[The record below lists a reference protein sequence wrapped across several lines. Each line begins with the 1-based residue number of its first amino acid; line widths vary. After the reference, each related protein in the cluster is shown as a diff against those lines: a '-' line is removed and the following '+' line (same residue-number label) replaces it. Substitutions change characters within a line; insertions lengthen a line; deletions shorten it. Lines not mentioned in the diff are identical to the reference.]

1 MSADLS
7 EDHIALRDGAAR
19 FAAATFG
26 ADKLRAMREFP
37 DGFDRESWRAIQDN
51 GWTTILLDEEYGGAG
66 QDVYSAALV
75 CQAFGAELSNAPAG
89 PAMATLAALSTIPH
103 FRSHKAFAEAAAG
116 KAIILPAL
124 AGLSRE
130 LSDLK
135 GADQGGLV
143 CNRSAGG
150 SAFVNG
156 TRRLVHAG
164 SAADYFLLEV
174 DDAGGAMLAIIRRDY
189 PGLTVTQRRTIDG
202 GTVTDLEFRNCPF
215 SGADIEFESIPS
227 RNAASQLRATLKIL
241 LAAELAGLMES
252 AIARTLEH
260 LRTREQFGRPLGS
273 FQALQFRMADVHMQM
288 SLSRALTFESAR
300 LIGEQQTSSEVTA
313 AAAFAKAAETAITTA
328 RTMIQMH
335 GAMGFTDEHDAG
347 LYLKRAVS
355 IANAY
360 GSAANHRNAVAAR
373 TLGTHEAEPIRFRED
388 TAEDKRFR
396 GEVRDWLAASLP
408 DRLRNLPTRPTHQ
421 DAEWWHRQLY
431 ERGWIAPAWPK
442 EYGGMQASI
451 PERIILIEELA
462 NAGAPETSGQAIG
475 HLGPILQRFGTPDQ
489 KAQHLPGMI
498 SGEVLWCQGYSEPSS
513 GSDLASL
520 RTRAVRDGDDF
531 VINGQK
537 IWTTW
542 GHYADWM
549 FALVRTNPD
558 VKKQA
563 GITFI
568 LIDMK
573 TPGITPRGIRT
584 ITGEDEFAEVF
595 FDDVR
600 VPVSNVVGEIDN
612 GWTVATAL
620 LEQERLNGSNPQKA
634 GHLLTKVKRAARHSG
649 MIDDAAFRDRLVSA
663 EIDYVALC
671 ATYAQI
677 VRTTERDIKTNAD
690 YAFAKLIAAELQQD
704 LCELLVEAL
713 GAEGAIAGSIDL
725 GSENLPDDRL
735 FPGTV
740 YLQNRRAT
748 IYGGTSEVQRLL
760 MTRRVLGLK

>member
-1 MSADLS
+1 MSADIS
-7 EDHIALRDGAAR
+7 EDQSALRDGAER
-19 FAAATFG
+19 FAADVFG
-26 ADKLRAMREFP
+26 PANLRDLRDAP
-37 DGFDRESWRAIQDN
+37 DGANPDAMARAAQD
-51 GWTTILLDEEYGGAG
+51 GWLSILVTEEYGGAG
-66 QDVYSAALV
+66 QDVFAAALV
-75 CQAFGAELSNAPAG
+75 CQAFGAHLSNIPAA
-89 PAMATLAALSTIPH
+89 PAMAALAAVAQVPH
-103 FRSHKAFAEAAAG
+103 WREQQAFRDAMEG
-116 KAIILPAL
+116 KATILPAL
-124 AGLSRE
+124 AGLNTVASE
-130 LSDLK
+130 LK

-143 CNRSAGG
+143 CSRSAGG
-150 SAFVNG
+150 AAFVNG
-156 TRRLVHAG
+156 VRKLVHAG
-164 SAADYFLLEV
+164 GAADFFLVEV
-174 DDAGGAMLAIIRRDY
+174 DDAAGAMLALVRCDY
-189 PGLTVTQRRTIDG
+189 PGLRVETRRTVDG
-202 GTVTDLEFRNCPF
+202 GSLMDLHFENCVF
-215 SGADIEFESIPS
+215 GGGDIVFESIES
-227 RNAASQLRATLKIL
+227 RHIAASTRTTLNVL
-241 LAAELAGLMES
+241 LAAELAGLMET
-252 AIARTLEH
+252 AIERTLEH

-288 SLSRALTFESAR
+288 SLSRALTFETAR
-300 LIGEQQTSSEVTA
+300 LASEASASAGTTA
-313 AAAFAKAAETAITTA
+313 AAAFAKAAEAAITAT

-347 LYLKRAVS
+347 LYLKRATTL
-355 IANAY
+355 ANAY
-360 GSAANHRNAVAAR
+360 GTAAGRRKTVAAQ
-373 TLGTHEAEPIRFRED
+373 TLGHDEAAPIRFRED
-388 TAEDKRFR
+388 TEEDAKFR
-396 GEVRDWLAASLP
+396 SEVRTWLDANLP
-408 DRLRNLPTRPTHQ
+408 DRLRNLPTRPSPQ
-421 DAEWWHRQLY
+421 DAEMWHKKLY
-431 ERGWIAPAWPK
+431 ERGWVAPAWPK
-442 EYGGMQASI
+442 QYGGMEATI
-451 PERIILIEELA
+451 PERIILIDELA
-462 NAGAPETSGQAIG
+462 NAGAPEISGQALG
-475 HLGPILQRFGTPDQ
+475 HLGPILQRFGTPEQ

-531 VINGQK
+531 IINGQK

-549 FALVRTNPD
+549 FCLVRTNPD

-600 VPVSNVVGEIDN
+600 VPVANVVGEIDD

-634 GHLLTKVKRAARHSG
+634 GHLLGKTKRAARHSG
-649 MIDDAAFRDRLVSA
+649 MIDDPAFRDRLVRA

-677 VRTTERDIKTNAD
+677 VRTTEKDIRTNAD
-690 YAFAKLIAAELQQD
+690 YAFAKLIAAELQQEI
-704 LCELLVEAL
+704 CELMVEAL
-713 GAEGAIAGSIDL
+713 GAEGAITGSLDL
-725 GSENLPDDRL
+725 GAENRTIDRL
-735 FPGTV
+735 YPGIT

-760 MTRRVLGLK
+760 MSRRVLGLK